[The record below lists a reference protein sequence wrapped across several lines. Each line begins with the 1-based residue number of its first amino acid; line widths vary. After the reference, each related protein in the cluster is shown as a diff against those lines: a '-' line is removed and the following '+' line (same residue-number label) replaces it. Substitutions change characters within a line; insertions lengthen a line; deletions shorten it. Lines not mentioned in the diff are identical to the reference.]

1 MQDIL
6 PAYGSF
12 NFCQDFDIHVAFIT
26 ACFWVSYNVVIM
38 GVSSYYGS
46 SVSHRSL
53 SGDYYFLWFVCVLN
67 FTSAALLMNIY
78 SKEDPNLK
86 VLDACIGLSSM
97 GKTRFYLRPFSSNS
111 LAIGVSTLIILKT
124 VCRICTVRIE
134 IQENDLEKSKPTGP
148 ETQVKSS
155 EERLQ
160 TFYIVQILCKDF
172 VCLRGFTDL
181 ILVMLVNNIY
191 AGVIVGF
198 LIHFLNA
205 C

>member
-6 PAYGSF
+6 PAYSSF
-12 NFCQDFDIHVAFIT
+12 NFCQDYDIHVAFIT
-26 ACFWVSYNVVIM
+26 ACFWISYNVVIM

-46 SVSHRSL
+46 SVTHRSL
-53 SGDYYFLWFVCVLN
+53 SGDYYFLWFLFVLN

-86 VLDACIGLSSM
+86 VLDACIGLSSI
-97 GKTRFYLRPFSSNS
+97 
-111 LAIGVSTLIILKT
+111 AIGVSTLIILKT

-134 IQENDLEKSKPTGP
+134 IQENDLEKSKPISP
-148 ETQVKSS
+148 ENQVKSS

-160 TFYIVQILCKDF
+160 TFYIVQIL
-172 VCLRGFTDL
+172 L
-181 ILVMLVNNIY
+181 MLVNNIY

-198 LIHFLNA
+198 IIHFLNA